1 VTVVLSRIVRALT
14 TCVAVAAVATACSS
28 STTGSG
34 SSGNSNAAGGGG
46 GAASPAASGVATGSG
61 GGGGSTGNFCTDWAH
76 LGGNMSK
83 IISPGDVR
91 QQIVARFDALAAEAP
106 AEIKSAVAD
115 VDQYVHGAVNGN
127 PDPAAAQKLAGD
139 FQQIGTWIATNCH

>member
-1 VTVVLSRIVRALT
+1 MTVVLSSFARAVT
-14 TCVAVAAVATACSS
+14 TCAAVAVVATACSS

-34 SSGNSNAAGGGG
+34 SSGNGNAAGGGG
-46 GAASPAASGVATGSG
+46 GASSAPASAPAAGSG
-61 GGGGSTGNFCTDWAH
+61 GGAASTGNFCTDWSH
-76 LGGNMSK
+76 LGGNLAK
-83 IISPGDVR
+83 ILSPGDVR

-115 VDQYVHGAVNGN
+115 VDQYVHSAVNGN
-127 PDPAAAQKLAGD
+127 PDANAAQKLAGD

>member
-1 VTVVLSRIVRALT
+1 MTVVLSSFARAVT
-14 TCVAVAAVATACSS
+14 TCAAVAAVATACSS

-34 SSGNSNAAGGGG
+34 SSGNGKAAGGGG
-46 GAASPAASGVATGSG
+46 GSSAPASAPAAGSG
-61 GGGGSTGNFCTDWAH
+61 GGAASTGNFCTDWSH
-76 LGGNMSK
+76 LGGNLAK
-83 IISPGDVR
+83 ILSPGDVR

-115 VDQYVHGAVNGN
+115 VDQYVHSAVNGN
-127 PDPAAAQKLAGD
+127 PDPNAAQKLAGD